1 MENRWDDDDAHKL
14 GDDPLQL
21 RVYTTRLLGREPD
34 LVLHGGGNTSV
45 KIEETNLFGEE
56 EILLYVKGSGRD
68 MATIEASGFAPVK
81 LDMLVKIAQL
91 DHLRDAEMVKTQRAA
106 MVDPHAPNPSVESI
120 LHAVIPF
127 KFVDH
132 THADAVLAI
141 TNTPDGENRIR
152 QIYGPDLFIVPYV
165 MPGFALARKIYSMT
179 RAVDWRRLDGMI
191 LLHHGVLTFGD
202 TAREAYEKM
211 IRIVTRAEKYHDKP
225 RETVLLP
232 IQKPVETDLRAL
244 ARLRQTVSNRRKAA
258 MFARLDSSCAA
269 LGFANH
275 ADVACLA
282 TRGPLT
288 ADHVTRAKSIP
299 AILGSDVEKSIRRY
313 VEAYRQYFERNAT
326 GDMVCLDPAPRWA
339 VWPGRGMVSF
349 GRTIKDLRIVS
360 DIKDHT
366 IRAIQMAEVLGGWK
380 ALPERDIFH
389 VEYWELQQAK
399 LEPEG
404 NPLPL
409 KGKVALVTG
418 AASGIGRACVESLCA
433 QGAAV
438 AALDIRTD
446 TVELYPQDEI
456 LGQVCDLTSE
466 EDVQQAVENTILAFG
481 GLDVLIS
488 NAGVFPA
495 SELLAQ
501 MDSDNWN
508 RSIALNLTSHQFL
521 LRTCIPFLEAGID
534 PAVVVI
540 ASKNVPAP
548 GPGAGAYSVAKAGLT
563 QLARVAAL
571 ELASAGIRV
580 NILHPNAVFDTGLW
594 TPDVLQSR
602 AEHYG
607 MSVKEYKTNNLLK
620 VEITA
625 KDVAALACAM
635 AGPIFA
641 KTTGAQ
647 IPVDGGNERVV

>member
-1 MENRWDDDDAHKL
+1 MENRWDDDSARKL
-14 GDDPLQL
+14 GNDPLQM

-45 KIEETNLFGEE
+45 KIKETNLFGEE

-68 MATIEASGFAPVK
+68 MATIEASGFAPVR
-81 LDMLVKIAQL
+81 LDLLVKMAQL
-91 DHLRDAEMVKTQRAA
+91 DQLSDAEMVKTQRAA
-106 MVDPHAPNPSVESI
+106 MADPNAPNPSVESI

-141 TNTPDGENRIR
+141 TNTSDGENRIR
-152 QIYGPDLFIVPYV
+152 QIYGPDMLIVPYV
-165 MPGFALARKIYSMT
+165 MPGFALARKIYNMT
-179 RAVDWRRLDGMI
+179 RGVDWQRLHGMI

-202 TAREAYEKM
+202 VAREAYEKM
-211 IRIVTRAEKYHDKP
+211 IRIVTRAEKYHDQQ
-225 RETVLLP
+225 REAVLP
-232 IQKPVETDLRAL
+232 PTRKAAETDLKAL
-244 ARLRQTVSNRRKAA
+244 AKLRQTVSKKRKAA
-258 MFARLDSSCAA
+258 MFAELDSSSPAVS
-269 LGFANH
+269 FANRT
-275 ADVACLA
+275 DVARIA

-299 AILGSDVEKSIRRY
+299 AIIDADVERSIRRY
-313 VEAYRQYFERNAT
+313 AEAYLQYFERNAT
-326 GDMVCLDPAPRWA
+326 GDLVCLDPAPRWA
-339 VWPGRGMVSF
+339 VWPGKGIVSF
-349 GRTIKDLRIVS
+349 SRTLKDLRIVS

-366 IRAIQMAEVLGGWK
+366 IRAIEMAEVLGGWK
-380 ALPERDIFH
+380 ALPERDVFR

-399 LEPEG
+399 LEPERS
-404 NPLPL
+404 PLPL
-409 KGKVALVTG
+409 EGKVALVTG
-418 AASGIGRACVESLCA
+418 AASGIGRACVESLHA

-438 AALDIRTD
+438 GALDILPD
-446 TVELYPQDEI
+446 TAKLYPQEGI
-456 LGQVCDLTSE
+456 LGQVCDVTRKQ
-466 EDVQQAVENTILAFG
+466 DIQQAVENTIGAFG

-488 NAGVFPA
+488 NAGIFPA
-495 SELLAQ
+495 SEHLAQ

-508 RSIALNLTSHQFL
+508 RSMALNLTSHQVL

-534 PAVVVI
+534 PSVVVI

-571 ELASAGIRV
+571 ELAAAGIRV

-594 TPDVLQSR
+594 TPELLQSR

-625 KDVAALACAM
+625 KDVAALACTM

-647 IPVDGGNERVV
+647 IPIDGGNERVV

>member
-68 MATIEASGFAPVK
+68 MATIEASGFAPVR

-232 IQKPVETDLRAL
+232 IQKPLETDLRAL

-269 LGFANH
+269 LGFANR

-404 NPLPL
+404 NALSL

-488 NAGVFPA
+488 NAGVFPP

-571 ELASAGIRV
+571 ELASTGIRV

-635 AGPIFA
+635 AGP
-641 KTTGAQ
+641 
-647 IPVDGGNERVV
+647 DLC

>member
-269 LGFANH
+269 LGFANR

-299 AILGSDVEKSIRRY
+299 AILGSDVEISIRRY

-456 LGQVCDLTSE
+456 LGKVCDLTSE

-481 GLDVLIS
+481 GLDLLIS